1 MKISNRL
8 KSIAIL
14 VTNEDIIADIGCDHA
29 YLDIY
34 LVKNKIIDKAYVS
47 DVNYSALNNG
57 IKNIQ
62 KYNLEDKID
71 AKLSDGISSI
81 SEDVNTL
88 VISGMGAST
97 IIKILDNPKINQINK
112 LIIQSNNDYYLL
124 RTYLTK
130 NNFYISHE
138 SVITENNKHYVNIV
152 FLRGTKNYTEKELKY
167 GPILMY
173 SNKNY
178 YEYLYNKQKE
188 ILTNIPKKRI
198 YSRFLVKRE
207 IKQLR
212 KLSI

>member
-1 MKISNRL
+1 
-8 KSIAIL
+8 
-14 VTNEDIIADIGCDHA
+14 
-29 YLDIY
+29 
-34 LVKNKIIDKAYVS
+34 
-47 DVNYSALNNG
+47 
-57 IKNIQ
+57 
-62 KYNLEDKID
+62 
-71 AKLSDGISSI
+71 
-81 SEDVNTL
+81 
-88 VISGMGAST
+88 MGAST

-124 RTYLTK
+124 RSYLTK